1 MKDEVKNSFTP
12 HSKKKHRPIR
22 HPLFHS
28 PFPIM
33 IPDNQK
39 FEAAAV
45 GTQFKNN
52 CLKFDKLLA
61 QNNSLYLLE
70 IRKKMRYNLQDYH
83 EAGLLS
89 VTFVG
94 QYSAGKST
102 IISALTGRRDIP
114 INSDLTTDKTT
125 GYDWHGIKVIDTPGL
140 FTERQDHD
148 NIAYNAIAKSDL
160 LVFCLTSMLFDSITV
175 ANFKELAYQKGYR
188 WKMMLVINKMSD
200 EAGDDEQ
207 KIANYYQSLADALH
221 PYSLDEF
228 PICFIDG
235 KDYCEGIDIADDFLV
250 EVSRFATF
258 IDTINSFVK
267 YRGYLTRFDT
277 PIRIVLDCIDEA
289 QLSIRSNSHQDLAF
303 WEILTRLSRTV
314 AKERDRFRTKI
325 QGIILKMSSAIAKE
339 GIILAT
345 SVGSDTDFEQL
356 NQQAHLNI
364 EKDYQEAREKIV
376 AAVSQSVASI
386 KQQIEQLL
394 QGNLVQ
400 SFIASQYNTK
410 SAQNFGNNLDS
421 QRIQAQINWLKEICK
436 TAGVN
441 QISLGRDKIPESQ
454 YSPQM
459 VGKFLGFQLKPWQL
473 VTLPKTISYHLYE
486 DSTLNLNEITSQ
498 FNAIAKHLEYQIKLQ
513 LREFE
518 GQVYDEIE
526 QKIAEIRQEEE
537 NAIAASNTWLKQL
550 AFLRQDF
557 NLLLR
562 YITTTT
568 EKSVGL

>member
-1 MKDEVKNSFTP
+1 MT
-12 HSKKKHRPIR
+12 
-22 HPLFHS
+22 
-28 PFPIM
+28 
-33 IPDNQK
+33 PDNQK

-45 GTQFKNN
+45 GTKFKNN
-52 CLKFDKLLA
+52 CLKFDKFLA
-61 QNNSLYLLE
+61 QNNSVDLLK
-70 IRKKMRYNLQDYH
+70 IRQKMRCDLQDYH
-83 EAGLLS
+83 EIGLLS
-89 VTFVG
+89 VAFVG

-102 IISALTGRRDIP
+102 MISALTGRRDIA
-114 INSDLTTDKTT
+114 IDSDLTTEKTT
-125 GYDWHGIKVIDTPGL
+125 GYDWDGIKLIDTPGL

-148 NIAYNAIAKSDL
+148 DITLDAIAKSDL

-175 ANFKELAYQKGYR
+175 ANFKQLAYQKGYR

-207 KIANYYQSLADALH
+207 KIANYRQSLAEALY

-228 PICFIDG
+228 PICFIDA
-235 KDYCEGIDIADDFLV
+235 KDYYEGIDTKDDFLV

-277 PIRIVLDCIDEA
+277 PIRIVLGCIDEA
-289 QLSIRSNSHQDLAF
+289 QLSIKTNEYQDSAF
-303 WEILTRLSRTV
+303 WEILTRLSRTL

-325 QGIILKMSSAIAKE
+325 QGIILEMSSAITKE

-345 SVGSDTDFEQL
+345 SVGSDTDCEQL

-364 EKDYQEAREKIV
+364 EKYYEVAVTEIL

-400 SFIASQYNTK
+400 IFIASQYNTK
-410 SAQNFGNNLDS
+410 SAQNLGNNLDS
-421 QRIQAQINWLKEICK
+421 QRIQIQINWLKEIAK

-441 QISLGRDKIPESQ
+441 LTSLGREKIPESH
-454 YSPQM
+454 YSPQ
-459 VGKFLGFQLKPWQL
+459 VIGKFFGRL
-473 VTLPKTISYHLYE
+473 VTLPKIISHHLDA
-486 DSTLNLNEITSQ
+486 DSTINLSNITSQ
-498 FNAIAKHLEYQIKLQ
+498 FNAIAKHLEYQMKLQ

-518 GQVYDEIE
+518 GQVYNEIE

-550 AFLRQDF
+550 ASLRKDF
-557 NLLLR
+557 NLILR
-562 YITTTT
+562 YITMKT
-568 EKSVGL
+568 EKSVGF

>member
-1 MKDEVKNSFTP
+1 M
-12 HSKKKHRPIR
+12 
-22 HPLFHS
+22 
-28 PFPIM
+28 M
-33 IPDNQK
+33 PDNPK

-45 GTQFKNN
+45 GKRFTNN
-52 CLKFDKLLA
+52 CIKLDKLLA
-61 QNNSLYLLE
+61 QNNSKKLLSIRQRMRNELRLYH
-70 IRKKMRYNLQDYH
+70 DS
-83 EAGLLS
+83 GLLS
-89 VTFVG
+89 VAFIG

-102 IISALTGRRDIP
+102 IISALTGRRDIA
-114 INSDLTTDKTT
+114 IDSDLTTDKTT
-125 GYDWHGIKVIDTPGL
+125 DYDWNGIKLIDTPGL

-148 NIAYNAIAKSDL
+148 DITYNAIAKSDL

-175 ANFKELAYQKGYR
+175 ANFKQLAYEKGYR

-207 KIANYYQSLADALH
+207 KIINYRHSLAEALH

-235 KDYCEGIDIADDFLV
+235 KDYYEGIDTKDDFLI

-258 IDTINSFVK
+258 IEKINIFVK

-277 PIRIVLDCIDEA
+277 PIRIALGCLDEA
-289 QLSIRSNSHQDLAF
+289 QLSIRSNSHQDSAF

-314 AKERDRFRTKI
+314 TKERDRFRTKI

-356 NQQAHLNI
+356 NQHAHFNI
-364 EKDYQEAREKIV
+364 EKYYQEAGEKIV

-386 KQQIEQLL
+386 KQQIEQLV
-394 QGNLVQ
+394 QSNLVQ
-400 SFIASQYNTK
+400 IFIASQYNIK
-410 SAQNFGNNLDS
+410 SAQNVGANLDS
-421 QRIQAQINWLKEICK
+421 QRIQAQINWLNEIGK

-441 QISLGRDKIPESQ
+441 LTSLGREKIPESQ
-454 YSPQM
+454 HSPQM
-459 VGKFLGFQLKPWQL
+459 VGKFLDFQLKPWRL

-486 DSTLNLNEITSQ
+486 DSTMNLSEITSQ
-498 FNAIAKHLEYQIKLQ
+498 FNGIAKHLEYQIKLQ

-518 GQVYDEIE
+518 GQIYNEIE
-526 QKIAEIRQEEE
+526 QKIAEARQEEE
-537 NAIAASNTWLKQL
+537 NAIVASNTWLKQL
-550 AFLRQDF
+550 AFLRKDF
-557 NLLLR
+557 NLILR

-568 EKSVGL
+568 DIAVAFVG

>member
-1 MKDEVKNSFTP
+1 V
-12 HSKKKHRPIR
+12 
-22 HPLFHS
+22 
-28 PFPIM
+28 
-33 IPDNQK
+33 
-39 FEAAAV
+39 A
-45 GTQFKNN
+45 
-52 CLKFDKLLA
+52 
-61 QNNSLYLLE
+61 
-70 IRKKMRYNLQDYH
+70 
-83 EAGLLS
+83 
-89 VTFVG
+89 FVG

-114 INSDLTTDKTT
+114 IDSDLTTDKTT
-125 GYDWHGIKVIDTPGL
+125 GYDWNGIKLIDTPGL

-148 NIAYNAIAKSDL
+148 SIAYNAIAKSDL

-175 ANFKELAYQKGYR
+175 ANFKQLAYQKGYR

-207 KIANYYQSLADALH
+207 KIANYRHSLSEALH
-221 PYSLDEF
+221 PHSLDEF

-235 KDYCEGIDIADDFLV
+235 KDYYEGIDTKDDFLV

-277 PIRIVLDCIDEA
+277 PIRIALACLDEA
-289 QLSIRSNSHQDLAF
+289 QLSIGSNEYQDSAF

-325 QGIILKMSSAIAKE
+325 QGIILEMSSAIAKE

-345 SVGSDTDFEQL
+345 SADSDIGLNQL
-356 NQQAHLNI
+356 NQQADLNI
-364 EKDYQEAREKIV
+364 ERYYEVAGKEIA
-376 AAVSQSVASI
+376 AAVSKSVVSI

-400 SFIASQYNTK
+400 IFIASQYNTK
-410 SAQNFGNNLDS
+410 HTHNIGDS
-421 QRIQAQINWLKEICK
+421 QRIKAQINWLKEIGK

-441 QISLGRDKIPESQ
+441 LTSLEIEKIPESQ
-454 YSPQM
+454 YSPQI
-459 VGKFLGFQLKPWQL
+459 VGEFLGFQLKPWRL
-473 VTLPKTISYHLYE
+473 VALPKSISYHLYE
-486 DSTLNLNEITSQ
+486 DSTINFSEITSQ

-518 GQVYDEIE
+518 GQVYNEIE
-526 QKIAEIRQEEE
+526 QKIAEVHQEEE
-537 NAIAASNTWLKQL
+537 SALAASNTWLKQL
-550 AFLRQDF
+550 AIIRKDF
-557 NLLLR
+557 NLILR

-568 EKSVGL
+568 EKSFVL